1 MAKYI
6 EYDLENLEE
15 IKITPTINQSDAN
28 FSKSYISGSSVRG
41 ACISKYIQNEKIE
54 NLNEGLS
61 KELFLKGGLKF
72 LNAYRLELSK
82 KERRSLPFPRCYY
95 ALKDDIKQKKDKL
108 KITNSLNM
116 EKGKNYEK
124 VKEKEFVLFDSEEV
138 LESISVLKEEYL
150 HIRKPGEKN
159 DENKIFR
166 YEVIKANQKFRGYI
180 KVEDKFEEQID
191 NIKDLL
197 NNTFYIGGSK
207 GSGYGLCKIDNIK
220 VLNENPEYKYF
231 EEVVNLDE
239 EYFEDEEKIYIYA
252 LSDIIYRNKLGQYK
266 TIFDEDF
273 VAENIGVDKVEVNKE
288 CYVDTEYCTSFNNKW
303 GYRQPIISAIKA
315 GSIISYDIKEGE
327 IDLDKVKEF
336 IDSAIGER
344 KNDGYGR
351 FIILTSL
358 SGEIVTKDEEKEK
371 ELELKKLKLEKL
383 DKDKNK
389 QMELI
394 LNRIYNSKLES
405 KLPNKVLNIKEELT
419 GDKEIKTN
427 QWGKL
432 CRLMNILL
440 ETDRM
445 EGIKKA
451 EDYFEHIN
459 SKQRNRD
466 LANALRKIEVNGKEL
481 KDFIISYLNMGVDEF
496 RRSNEYEISLGDA
509 HSTLTEEDVYRY
521 NVRTLKELFRLNLRK
536 SKKGEK

>member
-6 EYDLENLEE
+6 KYDLENLEE

-28 FSKSYISGSSVRG
+28 FSKSYISGSAVKG
-41 ACISKYIQNEKIE
+41 ACIEKYIIENKIK
-54 NLNEGLS
+54 NLNEGIS

-72 LNAYRLELSK
+72 LNAYPLDISK
-82 KERRSLPFPRCYY
+82 KERSLPFPSCYY
-95 ALKDDIKQKKDKL
+95 ALKDDIKQQKEIF

-116 EKGKNYEK
+116 EKGKNYAK
-124 VKEKEFVLFDSEEV
+124 VKGKEFVLFEKKD
-138 LESISVLKEEYL
+138 LKNISVLKEEYL

-166 YEVIKANQKFRGYI
+166 YEVIKANENFRGYI
-180 KVEDKFEEQID
+180 KVEDKFEEYID
-191 NIKDLL
+191 KIKKLL
-197 NNTFYIGGSK
+197 DNTFYIGGSK
-207 GSGYGLCKIDNIK
+207 GSGYGLCKIYNIK

-231 EEVVNLDE
+231 EETMELNDV
-239 EYFEDEEKIYIYA
+239 YFEEEEKIYIYA

-273 VAENIGVDKVEVNKE
+273 IAKNIGVDKVEVNEE

-327 IDLDKVKEF
+327 VDLDKVKEF
-336 IDSAIGER
+336 IDSGIGER

-351 FIILTSL
+351 FIILNSL
-358 SGEIVTKDEEKEK
+358 SGETVINKGDKKEK
-371 ELELKKLKLEKL
+371 KLELEKL

-405 KLPNKVLNIKEELT
+405 NLPNKVLNIKDNLT

-432 CRLMNILL
+432 YRLMNILL
-440 ETDRM
+440 ETNRS

-459 SKQRNRD
+459 TKQRNRD
-466 LANALRKIEVNGKEL
+466 LANALRKIEVDGKEL
-481 KDFIISYLNMGVDEF
+481 KDFIISYLKMGVDDF
-496 RRSNEYEISLGDA
+496 RRSNAYEISLGDA
-509 HSTLTEEDVYRY
+509 HSSLNEEDVYRY
-521 NVRTLKELFRLNLRK
+521 NVRALKELFRLNLRK

>member
-1 MAKYI
+1 M
-6 EYDLENLEE
+6 D
-15 IKITPTINQSDAN
+15 
-28 FSKSYISGSSVRG
+28 
-41 ACISKYIQNEKIE
+41 
-54 NLNEGLS
+54 
-61 KELFLKGGLKF
+61 
-72 LNAYRLELSK
+72 
-82 KERRSLPFPRCYY
+82 
-95 ALKDDIKQKKDKL
+95 
-108 KITNSLNM
+108 
-116 EKGKNYEK
+116 
-124 VKEKEFVLFDSEEV
+124 
-138 LESISVLKEEYL
+138 
-150 HIRKPGEKN
+150 
-159 DENKIFR
+159 
-166 YEVIKANQKFRGYI
+166 
-180 KVEDKFEEQID
+180 
-191 NIKDLL
+191 
-197 NNTFYIGGSK
+197 
-207 GSGYGLCKIDNIK
+207 
-220 VLNENPEYKYF
+220 
-231 EEVVNLDE
+231 LDE

-273 VAENIGVDKVEVNKE
+273 VAKNIGVDKVEVNKE

-327 IDLDKVKEF
+327 IDLDNVKEF
-336 IDSAIGER
+336 IDSGIGER

-351 FIILTSL
+351 FIILNSL
-358 SGEIVTKDEEKEK
+358 SGEIVTKYKKKEEK
-371 ELELKKLKLEKL
+371 LELEKL

-419 GDKEIKTN
+419 RDKEIKTN

-432 CRLMNILL
+432 YRLMNILL
-440 ETDRM
+440 ETDRK

-451 EDYFEHIN
+451 EDYFDHIN

-466 LANALRKIEVNGKEL
+466 LANALRRIEVDGKEL
-481 KDFIISYLNMGVDEF
+481 KDFIISYLKMSVDEF
-496 RRSNEYEISLGDA
+496 KRSNEYEISLGDV
-509 HSTLTEEDVYRY
+509 HSSLTEEEIYRY

>member
-6 EYDLENLEE
+6 KYDLENLEE

-28 FSKSYISGSSVRG
+28 FSKSYISGSAVKG
-41 ACISKYIQNEKIE
+41 ACIEKYIIENKIK
-54 NLNEGLS
+54 NLNEGIS

-72 LNAYRLELSK
+72 LNAYPLDILE
-82 KERRSLPFPRCYY
+82 KERSLPFPSCYY
-95 ALKDDIKQKKDKL
+95 ALKDDIKQQKGDL

-116 EKGKNYEK
+116 EKGKNYAK
-124 VKEKEFVLFDSEEV
+124 VKGKEFVLFKNEID
-138 LESISVLKEEYL
+138 LKNISVLKEEYI
-150 HIRKPGEKN
+150 HIRKTGEKN

-166 YEVIKANQKFRGYI
+166 YEVIKANENFRGYI
-180 KVEDKFEEQID
+180 KVEDKFEEYID
-191 NIKDLL
+191 NIKKLL
-197 NNTFYIGGSK
+197 DNTFYIGGSK
-207 GSGYGLCKIDNIK
+207 GSGYGLCKIYNIK

-231 EEVVNLDE
+231 EETMELNDV
-239 EYFEDEEKIYIYA
+239 YFEEEEKIYIYA

-266 TIFDEDF
+266 TIFDEEF
-273 VAENIGVDKVEVNKE
+273 IAKNIGVDKVEVNEE

-327 IDLDKVKEF
+327 VDLDKVKEF
-336 IDSAIGER
+336 IDSGIGER

-351 FIILTSL
+351 FIILNSL
-358 SGEIVTKDEEKEK
+358 SGETVINKGYKKEK
-371 ELELKKLKLEKL
+371 KLELEKL

-405 KLPNKVLNIKEELT
+405 NLPNKVLNIKDNLT

-432 CRLMNILL
+432 YRLMNILL
-440 ETDRM
+440 ETDRS

-451 EDYFEHIN
+451 EEDYFEHIN
-459 SKQRNRD
+459 TKQRNRD
-466 LANALRKIEVNGKEL
+466 LANALRKIEVDGKEL
-481 KDFIISYLNMGVDEF
+481 KDFIISYLKMGVDDF
-496 RRSNEYEISLGDA
+496 RRSNAYEISLGDA
-509 HSTLTEEDVYRY
+509 HSSLNEEDVYRY
-521 NVRTLKELFRLNLRK
+521 NVRALKELFRLNLRK

>member
-6 EYDLENLEE
+6 KYDLENLEE

-28 FSKSYISGSSVRG
+28 FSKSYISGSSVKG
-41 ACISKYIQNEKIE
+41 ACIEKYIIENKIK
-54 NLNEGLS
+54 NLNEGIS

-72 LNAYRLELSK
+72 LNAYPLDTSE
-82 KERRSLPFPRCYY
+82 KERSLPFPSCYY
-95 ALKDDIKQKKDKL
+95 ALKDDIKQQKDKL
-108 KITNSLNM
+108 KITNSLDM
-116 EKGKNYEK
+116 EKGKNYAK
-124 VKEKEFVLFDSEEV
+124 VKGKEFVLFQSEED
-138 LESISVLKEEYL
+138 LKNISVLKEEYL

-180 KVEDKFEEQID
+180 KVEDKFEEYID
-191 NIKDLL
+191 DIKNLL

-231 EEVVNLDE
+231 EKVMDLDE

-273 VAENIGVDKVEVNKE
+273 VAKNIGVDKVEVNKE

-327 IDLDKVKEF
+327 IDLDNVKEF
-336 IDSAIGER
+336 IDSGIGER

-351 FIILTSL
+351 FIILNSL
-358 SGEIVTKDEEKEK
+358 SGEIVTKYKKKEEK
-371 ELELKKLKLEKL
+371 LELEKL

-419 GDKEIKTN
+419 RDKEIKTN

-432 CRLMNILL
+432 YRLMNILL
-440 ETDRM
+440 ETDRK

-451 EDYFEHIN
+451 EDYFDHIN

-466 LANALRKIEVNGKEL
+466 LANALRRIEVDGKEL
-481 KDFIISYLNMGVDEF
+481 KDFIISYLKMSVDEF
-496 RRSNEYEISLGDA
+496 KRSNEYEISLGDV
-509 HSTLTEEDVYRY
+509 HSSLTEEEIYRY

>member
-6 EYDLENLEE
+6 KYDLENLEE

-28 FSKSYISGSSVRG
+28 FSKSYISGSAVKG
-41 ACISKYIQNEKIE
+41 ACIEKYIIENKIK
-54 NLNEGLS
+54 NLNEGIS

-72 LNAYRLELSK
+72 LNAYPLDISE
-82 KERRSLPFPRCYY
+82 KERSLPFPSCYY
-95 ALKDDIKQKKDKL
+95 ALKDDIKQQKGNL

-116 EKGKNYEK
+116 EKGKNYAK
-124 VKEKEFVLFDSEEV
+124 VKGKEFVLFKNEKD
-138 LESISVLKEEYL
+138 LKNISVLKEEYL

-166 YEVIKANQKFRGYI
+166 YEVIKANENFRGYI
-180 KVEDKFEEQID
+180 KVEDKFEEYID
-191 NIKDLL
+191 KIKKLL
-197 NNTFYIGGSK
+197 DNTFYIGGSK
-207 GSGYGLCKIDNIK
+207 GSGYGLCKIYNIK

-231 EEVVNLDE
+231 EETMELNDV
-239 EYFEDEEKIYIYA
+239 YFEEEEKIYIYA
-252 LSDIIYRNKLGQYK
+252 LADIIYRNKLGQYK

-273 VAENIGVDKVEVNKE
+273 IAKNIGVDKVEVNEE

-327 IDLDKVKEF
+327 VDLDKVKEF
-336 IDSAIGER
+336 IDSGIGER

-351 FIILTSL
+351 FIILNSL
-358 SGEIVTKDEEKEK
+358 SGETVINKGDKKEK
-371 ELELKKLKLEKL
+371 KLELEKL

-405 KLPNKVLNIKEELT
+405 NLPNKVLNIKDNLT

-432 CRLMNILL
+432 YRLMNILL
-440 ETDRM
+440 ETNRS

-459 SKQRNRD
+459 TKQRNRD
-466 LANALRKIEVNGKEL
+466 LANALRKIEVDGKEL
-481 KDFIISYLNMGVDEF
+481 KDFIISYLKMGVDDF
-496 RRSNEYEISLGDA
+496 RRSNAYEISLGDA
-509 HSTLTEEDVYRY
+509 HSSLNEEDVYRY
-521 NVRTLKELFRLNLRK
+521 NVRALKELFRLNLRK